1 MLWRGNV
8 PSQGWLPGLGGTMQT
23 PEGLLSLTVLLAE
36 AALIFAALVA
46 IVGFLYR
53 KAFREVTRYR
63 SAEQQVRNDR
73 AAYLEY
79 IRGKLQRLATKYG
92 MERPESARPLHA
104 ALVRSP
110 MSPHEVG
117 VELFREFLAA
127 EVRATEK
134 AIAGSASFWSIR
146 HSETRS
152 ILKSFEAA
160 AQAMAGS
167 ERTAMPGEV
176 TETAAPRRDD
186 ARIAQLQSRLA
197 KRDARIGELE
207 REVEQLESYR
217 ARFLELHGSAV
228 AEMGANQD
236 FRSELREGLR
246 RDAGGEEV
254 EELLSRYEV
263 RRNSHEKLVGRY
275 DMYFSEASEGAQWP
289 DEPGEEGAGTAR
301 WRSALSDSQAAVDD
315 NTAQLVSALE
325 EQSHLIGALKDKLDR
340 ATEKELK
347 LRQYYNR
354 EIRQLEQNA
363 HDNQTT
369 LKTLQHENYRLK
381 RRVRRLLTSGER
393 ELQRGQGRQ
402 RMETALETYSKQ
414 ALDAQAR
421 VKVVEAQLAQAHRE
435 NRDLKRRLEAG
446 DLTGGAALL
455 KPDSPV
461 H

>member
-1 MLWRGNV
+1 MH
-8 PSQGWLPGLGGTMQT
+8 T

-46 IVGFLYR
+46 VVGFLYR
-53 KAFREVTRYR
+53 KAFREVSRYR
-63 SAEQQVRNDR
+63 SAEQQVRDDR

-79 IRGKLQRLATKYG
+79 IRGKLQRLAAKYG

-104 ALVRSP
+104 ALVRAP

-146 HSETRS
+146 RGETRS

-160 AQAMAGS
+160 AKAMEGPEGGS
-167 ERTAMPGEV
+167 RPEADPEPSP
-176 TETAAPRRDD
+176 PRRDD
-186 ARIAQLQSRLA
+186 ARIAQLQGRLA

-217 ARFLELHGSAV
+217 SRFLELHGSAV
-228 AEMGANQD
+228 AEMGANQE
-236 FRSELREGLR
+236 FRTELHDGLR
-246 RDAGGEEV
+246 RDASGDDV
-254 EELLSRYEV
+254 AELLARYEA
-263 RRNSHEKLVGRY
+263 RRHSHEKLVGRY
-275 DMYFSEASEGAQWP
+275 DMYFNEASAGAPWP
-289 DEPGEEGAGTAR
+289 EEPGKAGAGGER
-301 WRSALSDSQAAVDD
+301 WRSALDDSQAAIDE

-325 EQSHLIGALKDKLDR
+325 EQSQLIGALKSQLDR
-340 ATEKELK
+340 ASEKEMK
-347 LRQYYNR
+347 LRQYYGR

-363 HDNQTT
+363 WDNQLT
-369 LKTLQHENYRLK
+369 LKSLQSENYRLK
-381 RRVRRLLTSGER
+381 RRMRRLLTSGER

-402 RMETALETYSKQ
+402 RMEAALETYSKQ

-421 VKVVEAQLAQAHRE
+421 VKVLEAQLAQAHRE
-435 NRDLKRRLEAG
+435 NRELKHRLES
-446 DLTGGAALL
+446 GGVANDPEFL
-455 KPDSPV
+455 KQDTPAR
-461 H
+461 